1 MGVDSDRRSRR
12 LRGTR
17 GDASGLST
25 GDFFKADGGPKG
37 RVDGSPVSEVCLALA
52 CEPRLECR
60 GRERKAHL
68 ERSPPPVPFF
78 FLFTFNFY
86 GSRAYLLA
94 DVPFVGSTRRLMRR
108 VRRPERTKARP
119 LSGRSRTQLV
129 EPHRTAL
136 RRCERSNRLE
146 QPRDARRRRGRACVK
161 NTHGSALPASVA
173 FLDFSLR
180 ARRSPLPV
188 ASLPSVPRMRS
199 NRIRSRGRALSCPSR
214 TFARRRAND
223 RIDGFDARDAP
234 APSVRVRSFRET
246 AFEGDH
252 P

>member
-1 MGVDSDRRSRR
+1 M
-12 LRGTR
+12 
-17 GDASGLST
+17 
-25 GDFFKADGGPKG
+25 
-37 RVDGSPVSEVCLALA
+37 
-52 CEPRLECR
+52 
-60 GRERKAHL
+60 
-68 ERSPPPVPFF
+68 
-78 FLFTFNFY
+78 
-86 GSRAYLLA
+86 LA

-173 FLDFSLR
+173 FFGLFAPCASFAVACCLV
-180 ARRSPLPV
+180 AVRS
-188 ASLPSVPRMRS
+188 RMRS